1 MNDRIEAEQRISALL
16 EQTASLRAEIGSLQG
31 FGEIIGR
38 STAIRNV
45 LRDVDAV
52 AATDATVLILG
63 VTGTGKERVAA
74 TIHQRSHRCSA
85 PLIKVNCAAIPAN
98 LQESEFF
105 GHERGAFT
113 GATQR
118 RDGLFK
124 RAHRGTIFLDEVGE
138 LPLELQAK
146 LLRVLQDGEIQPVGG
161 AHVISVDVRVIAA
174 TNRDLARAV
183 KDGTFRM
190 DLLYRL
196 NVFPITVPPLRVRG
210 EDILL
215 LAQVFARN
223 AARRRGWH
231 EARITPEDEARL
243 KAYDWP
249 GNVRE
254 LENVIERAII
264 TSKDGRSLN
273 LSRALPETYP
283 AIGHAEAPAHG
294 VDGRILTT
302 AELRA
307 LERVNIIRALAQAD
321 GKIAGAGGAAALLG
335 MNPNTLASRMKSLK
349 IPR

>member
-1 MNDRIEAEQRISALL
+1 M
-16 EQTASLRAEIGSLQG
+16 
-31 FGEIIGR
+31 
-38 STAIRNV
+38 
-45 LRDVDAV
+45 
-52 AATDATVLILG
+52 
-63 VTGTGKERVAA
+63 
-74 TIHQRSHRCSA
+74 
-85 PLIKVNCAAIPAN
+85 
-98 LQESEFF
+98 
-105 GHERGAFT
+105 
-113 GATQR
+113 
-118 RDGLFK
+118 
-124 RAHRGTIFLDEVGE
+124 
-138 LPLELQAK
+138 PLELQAK